1 MGRAGRLSD
10 GVVFRMYSRDRYSF
24 MMENSK
30 PEFLRDDLSELCL
43 QAKIIA
49 KPGETIKHF
58 MGKAISPPPELTVEY
73 SIAMLQKIGALDEDN
88 SLTPLGIYLAD
99 IPLKAQYGKMLIYG
113 IFFKCIDPILTLVS
127 ILSIREPFTMPS
139 IDEHRQQLH
148 QLKRATSEGT
158 FSDHFVLL
166 KIFQK
171 WNEYKTKNE
180 FDGGFCEDNF
190 VNPGTMERISTTRNK
205 ILGYLRS
212 IRLVQSV
219 GNISVLNENSHRWSV
234 VKACIAAGCYPE
246 VAQIVKDSS
255 VIKTAVDDKI
265 SVMPGSVL
273 RINPHSKLL
282 KEHLEGFP
290 TDWMVFDE
298 RIQGR
303 NSAMVKTCSLVTGV
317 VIALTSGKGLRV
329 YSELW
334 SDCGE
339 PDEDDTVV
347 LQVDDFIK
355 FSASHVVASALMKVR
370 CMIDDLMTKFLTNV
384 AKFKFTDDDELLVEA
399 MVEILELEDEKVG
412 FKTKHDGVG
421 NRPRVVTREY
431 NVEDRQE
438 ENN

>member
-43 QAKIIA
+43 QARIIA
-49 KPGETIKHF
+49 KPGETIKCF
-58 MGKAISPPPELTVEY
+58 MSKAISPPPELTVEY
-73 SIAMLQKIGALDEDN
+73 SIAMLQKIGALDGDN
-88 SLTPLGIYLAD
+88 SLTQLGQYLAD
-99 IPLKAQYGKMLIYG
+99 IPLNAQYGKMLIYG

-127 ILSIREPFTMPS
+127 ILSTREPFAMPS
-139 IDEHRQQLH
+139 IEEHRHQLH

-190 VNPGTMERISTTRNK
+190 VNPGTMERIATTRLK
-205 ILGYLRS
+205 ILSYLRS

-246 VAQIVKDSS
+246 VAQIVKESN
-255 VIKTAVDDKI
+255 VIKTAVDEKI

-273 RINPHSKLL
+273 RMNTHTKLL

-290 TDWMVFDE
+290 TEWMVFDE
-298 RIQGR
+298 KNLGR
-303 NSAMVKTCSLVTGV
+303 NIAMVKTCSLVTGV

-334 SDCGE
+334 EE

-347 LQVDDFIK
+347 LQVDGFIK
-355 FSASHVVASALMKVR
+355 FSTSHVVANALMRVR
-370 CMIDDLMTKFLTNV
+370 CLIDGLMTKFLTNV

-431 NVEDRQE
+431 NIEDRQE
-438 ENN
+438 EKN

>member
-1 MGRAGRLSD
+1 MGRAGRISD
-10 GVVFRMYSRDRYSF
+10 GVVFRMYSRDRYNF
-24 MMENSK
+24 MLENSK

-49 KPGETIKHF
+49 KPGETIKNF
-58 MGKAISPPPELTVEY
+58 MAKAITPPPELTIEY
-73 SIAMLQKIGALDEDN
+73 SIAMLHKIGALGEGN
-88 SLTPLGIYLAD
+88 SLTQLGQYLAD
-99 IPLKAQYGKMLIYG
+99 IPLNAQYGKMLIYG

-139 IDEHRQQLH
+139 IEEHRQQLH
-148 QLKRATSEGT
+148 KLKRATSEGT

-190 VNPGTMERISTTRNK
+190 VNPGTMERIAMTRSK

-246 VAQIVKDSS
+246 VAQIVKQSG

-265 SVMPGSVL
+265 SVVPGSVL
-273 RINPHSKLL
+273 RPTTNTKLM
-282 KEHLEGFP
+282 KEHLEGYP
-290 TDWMVFDE
+290 TEWMVFDE
-298 RIQGR
+298 KTLGKNI
-303 NSAMVKTCSLVTGV
+303 AMVKTCSLVTGV
-317 VIALTSGKGLRV
+317 AIALTSGKELCV
-329 YSELW
+329 YTELW
-334 SDCGE
+334 SGCGE
-339 PDEDDTVV
+339 PDDDDTVI

-355 FSASHVVASALMKVR
+355 FSASHVVANALMKVR
-370 CMIDDLMTKFLTNV
+370 GMIDELMTKFLTNV
-384 AKFKFTDDDELLVEA
+384 AKFKFTDDDELLIEA
-399 MVEILELEDEKVG
+399 MLELLELEDEKAG

-431 NVEDRQE
+431 NVDREDE
-438 ENN
+438 KK